1 MRKKLKEKIKSVLR
15 MNGKPED
22 IALAVATGVFVAFF
36 PILGTHTVLALGL
49 SWFFG
54 VSPVITLAA
63 TFVNNPWTFALIHG
77 SGLYAGML
85 LMGRSIAEVNIDW
98 SNLNPGM
105 LMELVKLLFVPFMV
119 GSLLL
124 GLAGAVA
131 GYVFMLKAVRIYR
144 KRAKIE
150 SGEDGV

>member
-1 MRKKLKEKIKSVLR
+1 MKKKLKAKIKSVLR

-49 SWFFG
+49 SWLFG

-77 SGLYAGML
+77 GGLYAGL
-85 LMGRSIAEVNIDW
+85 LVMGRSIAEVSIDW
-98 SNLNPGM
+98 SNLNPGV
-105 LMELVKLLFVPFMV
+105 LMELVKLLFVPFVV

-124 GLAGAVA
+124 GFAGAVA
-131 GYVFMLKAVRIYR
+131 GYAFMLKAVVIYR
-144 KRAKIE
+144 RRAKIK
-150 SGEDGV
+150 SGGDGG